1 MRSDID
7 DLLLFAEVAER
18 HSVTAAASA
27 LGLPKSSAS
36 RRLVALETRLA
47 TPLLLRSTRRI
58 RLTDAGEELLEH
70 AQRMAEAWRAVQ
82 DWQGQQ
88 QREPRGKLRI
98 ALPSDFA
105 QHWLAAPIAA
115 FRVRWPAVSLELD
128 LSPRR
133 VDVIGEGLDCAV
145 RIGPL
150 PDSGLVARKLTDIAR
165 SVYASPLLSA
175 QRGEAERPQDLAA
188 WPMVRMQQDQ
198 GQPLRLQ
205 ALSGSRT
212 VDVTLGEGC
221 TVNSIGMARA
231 LVLAGAGCAV
241 LPDVLC
247 EVELQA
253 GRLHRLLPGWRAA
266 PVPAH
271 LVLPT
276 RRLPMKTRAFVEHL
290 VAALGTAPGA

>member
-18 HSVTAAASA
+18 RNVTAAAAA

-36 RRLVALETRLA
+36 RRLAALETRLG
-47 TPLLLRSTRRI
+47 TPLLLRSTRQI
-58 RLTDAGEELLEH
+58 RLTDAGDELLEH
-70 AQRMAEAWRAVQ
+70 AQRMAEAWRAVR

-88 QREPRGKLRI
+88 QREPRGKLRV

-105 QHWLAAPIAA
+105 QHWLAAAIAS

-133 VDVIGEGLDCAV
+133 ADVVGEGLDCAV
-145 RIGPL
+145 RIGAL

-165 SVYASPLLSA
+165 SVYASPLLTA
-175 QRGEAERPQDLAA
+175 QRGEPQRPQDLAD
-188 WPMVRMQQDQ
+188 WPMVGMQQDK
-198 GQPLRLQ
+198 GQALSLQ
-205 ALSGSRT
+205 AVSGSRT
-212 VDVTLGEGC
+212 VEVAATEGC
-221 TVNSIGMARA
+221 TANSIGMVRA

-247 EVELQA
+247 DVEVRA

-266 PVPAH
+266 SVSVH
-271 LVLPT
+271 LVLPA
-276 RRLPMKTRAFVEHL
+276 RRLPLKTRAFVEHL
-290 VAALGTAPGA
+290 VAALA